1 MDENRDDSPGA
12 SNDEPGRRER
22 EGGAPNAGT
31 PDYAL
36 RFNVDYPDRDLDR
49 LSSALRIFWAI
60 PILIVMIG
68 INASGYSWE
77 AAGGAGIIFVA
88 PVLMILFRQKY
99 PRWWWDFNVQLL
111 KFQARISMYLAL
123 TTDVYPSTDEE
134 QSVHLEADYPDVE
147 KNLNR
152 WLPLIKWLLAIPHYI
167 VLTVLG
173 IAALFVLI
181 YVWFVILFTG
191 RYPRGAFDFIV
202 GVSRWSYRVQ
212 AYAFLLNTDKYPP
225 FALK

>member
-1 MDENRDDSPGA
+1 
-12 SNDEPGRRER
+12 
-22 EGGAPNAGT
+22 
-31 PDYAL
+31 
-36 RFNVDYPDRDLDR
+36 
-49 LSSALRIFWAI
+49 
-60 PILIVMIG
+60 
-68 INASGYSWE
+68 
-77 AAGGAGIIFVA
+77 
-88 PVLMILFRQKY
+88 
-99 PRWWWDFNVQLL
+99 
-111 KFQARISMYLAL
+111 MYLLL

-147 KNLNR
+147 KDLNR

-167 VLTVLG
+167 VLTILG

-212 AYAFLLNTDKYPP
+212 AYAFLLNTDEYPA
-225 FALK
+225 FSMR